1 MPNEKALQDTVRG
14 SLPEERGISRA
25 PMLQTRWGQGAEGLL
40 SEEGNYYCLMCENQL
55 RSFRI
60 VYILT
65 LTLSKRTLSQ
75 LSQAPDL

>member
-1 MPNEKALQDTVRG
+1 MPNEKALQDTVWG
-14 SLPEERGISRA
+14 SVPEERRISRA
-25 PMLQTRWGQGAEGLL
+25 PLLQTRWGQGAEGLL
-40 SEEGNYYCLMCENQL
+40 SQEGNYYCLMCENQL

-75 LSQAPDL
+75 LSQAPGK